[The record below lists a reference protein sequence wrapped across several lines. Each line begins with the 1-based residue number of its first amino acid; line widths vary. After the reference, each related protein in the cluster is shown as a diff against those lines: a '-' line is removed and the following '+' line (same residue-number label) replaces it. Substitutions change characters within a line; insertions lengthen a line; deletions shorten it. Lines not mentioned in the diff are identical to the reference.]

1 MLKDIGQRP
10 EHQGTITTCKRI
22 STWLHNH
29 GQLNAMM
36 KAAIGGEL
44 VKWNSTRFGTNYM
57 FLESMYRKRDKFM
70 QWMTSPDFL
79 NSKWE
84 DTVEGRFA
92 QVRLSNVEW
101 WEGLDYIIK
110 TVEPVYK
117 MLRFADQDKQPN
129 MGDVVMAFQ
138 EMKHELESYFGSN
151 VSTWNE
157 YKQILDNRIR
167 DLYYGTYV
175 GVGKIVCV
183 LYFEALFTTCIV
195 NLKLDF
201 YFAAAC
207 LHPRHAYL
215 MEPTPEMF
223 CSLKDT
229 F

>member
-1 MLKDIGQRP
+1 
-10 EHQGTITTCKRI
+10 
-22 STWLHNH
+22 
-29 GQLNAMM
+29 
-36 KAAIGGEL
+36 
-44 VKWNSTRFGTNYM
+44 
-57 FLESMYRKRDKFM
+57 
-70 QWMTSPDFL
+70 
-79 NSKWE
+79 
-84 DTVEGRFA
+84 
-92 QVRLSNVEW
+92 VEW

-110 TVEPVYK
+110 TVEPIYK
-117 MLRFADQDKQPN
+117 MLRFGDQDKKPN

-167 DLYYGTYV
+167 GVYYGMYV
-175 GVGKIVCV
+175 GAGKIVCV

-201 YFAAAC
+201 YFAVAC

-223 CSLKDT
+223 RSLKDT
-229 F
+229 FQSMTDLQSAVQALQEAEVFRRKHGNFAQEIAMRAVNRPKDKPM